1 LSETSHQHQ
10 QRVAERYAAAAH
22 RITADPA
29 HGAISPEE
37 ADNIG
42 QSLYGDDLDSDLAMV
57 AAGSIGCGNPTAVAD
72 LHPGETV
79 LDLGS
84 GAGLDVLLS
93 ARRVGPT
100 GRAIGLDMTGE
111 MLDLTRR
118 NASTT
123 GATNVEFLRGTIE
136 NIPLPDASVD
146 VVISNCVIALSADQ
160 PRVFAEIHRVLR
172 PGGRLG
178 INDVIAG
185 PDLTE
190 EQRAVNTTDCLGSA
204 QTEATYLALLR
215 SAGLRDATITTTHEI
230 GNGLHAAIV
239 KATKP

>member
-1 LSETSHQHQ
+1 MSDTSHEHR
-10 QRVAERYAAAAH
+10 QRVAERYAAAAQ
-22 RITADPA
+22 RITANPA

-37 ADNIG
+37 ADKIG
-42 QSLYGDDLDSDLAMV
+42 RRLYRNDLDPDLTV
-57 AAGSIGCGNPTAVAD
+57 IAAGSIGCGNPAAVAD

-111 MLDLTRR
+111 MLDLAHR
-118 NASTT
+118 NASKT

-136 NIPLPDASVD
+136 NIPLPDTSVD

-172 PGGRLG
+172 SGGRLG
-178 INDVIAG
+178 INDVIAS

-190 EQRAVNTTDCLGSA
+190 EQRATNATECLGSA
-204 QTEATYLALLR
+204 QTRASYLALLS
-215 SAGLRDATITTTHEI
+215 SAGLRGATITTTHKI
-230 GNGLHAAIV
+230 GNDLHAAII
-239 KATKP
+239 KAIKP